1 VNHLNEKHVSALR
14 KIASIGGIHSYI
26 AISSRELGETLEMS
40 QQSASKR
47 ILELLEEGYIER
59 DLGARRQRIRITEKG
74 VEELRKEYNEYR
86 RIFEYTDHIILN
98 GTITAGMGEGGY
110 YICQQQYMVQFQDKL
125 LFKPYEGTLN
135 IRLDKEDVGKLEI
148 VRNSSGHL
156 IKGFNRDGR
165 SFGDV
170 VAHKSKIRNIDC
182 AIVIPERSHYEDIIE
197 VVCQYHL
204 RRTLSLTDGD
214 RVEIRVEL

>member
-1 VNHLNEKHVSALR
+1 MNEKHVSALR
-14 KIASIGGIHSYI
+14 KIASIGGINNYI

-59 DLGARRQRIRITEKG
+59 DLGARRQRIRMTEKG

-86 RIFEYTDHIILN
+86 RIFELTDHIILN
-98 GTITAGMGEGGY
+98 GTITTGMGEGGY

-135 IRLDKEDVGKLEI
+135 IKLDKEDVGKLEI
-148 VRNSSGHL
+148 LRNSEGHL
-156 IKGFNRDGR
+156 IKGFNREGR
-165 SFGDV
+165 TFGDV
-170 VAHKSKIRNIDC
+170 VAHKAKIRNIDC
-182 AIVIPERSHYEDIIE
+182 AIVIPERSHYDDIIE